1 MLAIFVVSFITLAIC
16 GLKPPAGIYPMLAK
30 VCTILYFA
38 FFLLMPWYTKFERV
52 KPVPERVT
60 WTAGHE

>member
-1 MLAIFVVSFITLAIC
+1 MYKIMLTIFVLAFNTLGVS
-16 GLKPPAGIYPMLAK
+16 GLKPPAGIYPLLAK

-38 FFLLMPWYTKFERV
+38 FFLLMPWYTKFDRV

-60 WTAGHE
+60 